1 MAIVQN
7 FWLKGAKKRLAGS
20 VIYKAGGQTIQ
31 RELASE
37 VSNPRT
43 RAQMMQRV
51 RWANC
56 VAFYRANASWM
67 KYAFETKKQNQ
78 SEYNK
83 FMSLN
88 VANNRIYLTK
98 QAAASGACVV
108 DSFIMT
114 QGSLPSISYNL
125 SGGYIRTNIYLDTTI
140 DLNTYSTIAE
150 LSQAILNVNP
160 GVQEGDQISI
170 IRYTQMVN
178 EATSFPYVIVRKY
191 ELVLSLSNNDLWKNF
206 WPSDIISFVEAG
218 QDKYIALTTTGNSG
232 GLLMVLSRTV
242 SGKTYVS
249 TQQILPIDNDATIAA
264 WSSANALNRAINSY
278 GDNTEAF
285 LSSDSANYAENEPIE
300 LVPLAATWAGED
312 YAAGDYIGALFPKD
326 GTTIAIKFN
335 QNFVGNI
342 SHIYIDTT
350 QASSGTIEQSSP
362 TVSGQTVQWTISK
375 GSIGADAIIRGIR
388 ILTDEETYEIGF
400 AVSGGGL
407 D

>member
-375 GSIGADAIIRGIR
+375 DSIGADAIIRGIR

>member
-7 FWLKGAKKRLAGS
+7 FWLKGAKKRLGGA

-125 SGGYIRTNIYLDTTI
+125 SGGYIRTNIYLDPTV
-140 DLNTYSTIAE
+140 DVNTYSTIAE
-150 LSQAILNVNP
+150 LSRAILNVNP

-326 GTTIAIKFN
+326 GTGIAIKFN

-350 QASSGTIEQSSP
+350 QANSGTIEQSSP

-400 AVSGGGL
+400 ATSSGSL
-407 D
+407 E

>member
-125 SGGYIRTNIYLDTTI
+125 SGGYIRTNIYLDPTI